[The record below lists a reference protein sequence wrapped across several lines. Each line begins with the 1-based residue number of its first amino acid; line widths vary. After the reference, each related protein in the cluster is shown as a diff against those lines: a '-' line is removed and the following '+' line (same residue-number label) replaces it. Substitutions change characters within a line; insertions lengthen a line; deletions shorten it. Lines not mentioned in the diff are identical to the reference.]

1 MAPGMD
7 GKPVA
12 VKTKRYT
19 HPYVLAGLVPLFFFL
34 VFYFY
39 PLAGI
44 FLRSFVPDFPAHL
57 HIDLS
62 FLNQVA
68 GSQRLHHIIRF
79 TFWQAAVSTGLT
91 LAVAFPCAFVM
102 SNYEFKGKQFLTLS
116 ASIPFVLP
124 AVVVAAALDAS
135 FGKNGWLGVLN
146 IRHPLVLIFIAH
158 VFYNFSVMLRIITS
172 FWAGL
177 RANVQEAAAM
187 LGAGPF
193 QTFIHITLPLLMP
206 AVWAASFLVFIFC
219 FSSFGIILI
228 LGGPAYSTI
237 EAEIYRQAAHM
248 FNLPVASFLSLIQIG
263 FTLVLMG
270 LYTAFSRKA
279 VRFATKSNHT
289 HFKQPGKFWEKA
301 AVAGNAGVIILLCL
315 FPLAALA
322 GKSIVH
328 EGQLSLIYYRAIFDN
343 PAGSIFHVPPFTAI
357 KFSFIFAGTALV
369 IALVTGLCAALCL
382 NHLDRTKAK
391 GLAAFFDPL
400 FMLPL
405 STSAVTLGFG
415 IIITL
420 DRPPLNL
427 RTSALLVPMVH
438 ALVGFPF
445 VLRAVLPAL
454 KNIPDNIRETA
465 AMLGASPG
473 KIFRCIDLPLISGAL
488 TAGAVFAFT
497 ISMGEFGAT
506 IFTASP
512 RTPTIPLA
520 IYRFLGQPGAM
531 NYGQAMAISTLLMA
545 VTAAG
550 FILIEKIG
558 SKGIQQ
564 F

>member
-1 MAPGMD
+1 M
-7 GKPVA
+7 
-12 VKTKRYT
+12 KTRIYT
-19 HPYVLAGLVPLFFFL
+19 HPYVLAGLIPLLFFL

-44 FLRSFVPDFPAHL
+44 FLRSFVPNFPQNL

-62 FLNQVA
+62 FLNQVT
-68 GSQRLHHIIRF
+68 GSQRLHHIIWF
-79 TFWQAAVSTGLT
+79 TFWQAGVSTGLT
-91 LAVAFPCAFVM
+91 LVFAFPCAFVM
-102 SNYEFKGKQFLTLS
+102 SHYQFKGKQFLILC

-135 FGKNGWLGVLN
+135 FGKNGWLGMLN
-146 IRHPLVLIFIAH
+146 IRHPLGLIFMAH
-158 VFYNFSVMLRIITS
+158 VFYNFSVMLRILTS
-172 FWAGL
+172 FWTGL
-177 RANVQEAAAM
+177 RGKSQEAAAM

-193 QTFIHITLPLLMP
+193 QTFIYITLPLLMP
-206 AVWAASFLVFIFC
+206 AIWAACFLVFIFC

-237 EAEIYRQAAHM
+237 EAEIYRQAAYM
-248 FNLPVASFLSLIQIG
+248 FNLPVASFLSLLQIG
-263 FTLVLMG
+263 FTLLLMG
-270 LYTAFSRKA
+270 CYTAFSRKA
-279 VRFATKSNHT
+279 VRFAPTTGRT
-289 HFKQPGKFWEKA
+289 HFKQPKRFREKA
-301 AVAGNAGVIILLCL
+301 AVTGSSLFIILLCL

-322 GKSIVH
+322 GKSLVH

-343 PAGSIFHVPPFTAI
+343 PANSIFHVPPFTAI
-357 KFSFIFAGTALV
+357 KFSFIFAGAALV
-369 IALVTGLCAALCL
+369 IAVVTGLCAALCL
-382 NHLDRTKAK
+382 NHLDRIKAK
-391 GLAAFFDPL
+391 GFTAFFDPL

-427 RTSALLVPMVH
+427 RTSALLVPLVH

-445 VLRAVLPAL
+445 VLRSVLPAL
-454 KNIPDNIRETA
+454 KSIPNDIREA
-465 AMLGASPG
+465 AATLGAAPG
-473 KIFRCIDLPLISGAL
+473 AILRSIDLPLISGAL

-506 IFTASP
+506 IFTAGP
-512 RTPTIPLA
+512 RTPTIPIA

-531 NYGQAMAISTLLMA
+531 NYGQAMAISTLLMIITA
-545 VTAAG
+545 VG
-550 FILIEKIG
+550 FILIEKTNL
-558 SKGIQQ
+558 KGAQQ

>member
-1 MAPGMD
+1 MD
-7 GKPVA
+7 GTTVA
-12 VKTKRYT
+12 VKTRIYT
-19 HPYVLAGLVPLFFFL
+19 HPYVLAGLVPLVFFL
-34 VFYFY
+34 IFYFY

-44 FLRSFVPDFPAHL
+44 FFRSFVPGFPQTL
-57 HIDLS
+57 HIDLT
-62 FLNQVA
+62 FLSQVI
-68 GSQRLHHIIRF
+68 GSQRLFHIIWF

-91 LAVAFPCAFVM
+91 LVFAFPCAFVM
-102 SNYEFKGKQFLTLS
+102 SHYQFKGKKILTLC
-116 ASIPFVLP
+116 ASVPFVLP

-135 FGKNGWLGVLN
+135 FGKNGWLGILN
-146 IRHPLVLIFIAH
+146 IRHPLVLIFMAH
-158 VFYNFSVMLRIITS
+158 VFYNFSVMLRILTS
-172 FWAGL
+172 FWTGL
-177 RANVQEAAAM
+177 RGKSQEAAAM
-187 LGAGPF
+187 LGASPL
-193 QTFIHITLPLLMP
+193 QVFIHITLPLLMP

-228 LGGPAYSTI
+228 LGGPAYATI
-237 EAEIYRQAAHM
+237 EAEIYRQAAYM
-248 FNLPVASFLSLIQIG
+248 FNLPVASFLSLLQIG

-270 LYTAFSRKA
+270 CYTAFSRKA
-279 VRFATKSNHT
+279 VRFAPQTSHP
-289 HFKQPGKFWEKA
+289 HFKQPKRFREKA
-301 AVAGNAGVIILLCL
+301 AVTGVNVFIVLLCL

-322 GKSIVH
+322 GKSLVH
-328 EGQLSLIYYRAIFDN
+328 EGQWSLIYYRAIFEN
-343 PAGSIFHVPPFTAI
+343 PLNSIFHVPPFTAI

-369 IALVTGLCAALCL
+369 IALGTGLCAALCL

-391 GLAAFFDPL
+391 GFAAFFDPL

-427 RTSALLVPMVH
+427 RTSALLVPLVH

-454 KNIPDNIRETA
+454 KSIPDDIREAA

-473 KIFRCIDLPLISGAL
+473 KIFRYIDLPLISGAL

-506 IFTASP
+506 IFTAGP

-550 FILIEKIG
+550 FILIEKIS
-558 SKGIQQ
+558 SKGGQP

>member
-1 MAPGMD
+1 MD

-19 HPYVLAGLVPLFFFL
+19 HPYVLAGLVPLVFFL

-158 VFYNFSVMLRIITS
+158 VFYNFSVMLRILTS

-270 LYTAFSRKA
+270 LYTAFSR
-279 VRFATKSNHT
+279 
-289 HFKQPGKFWEKA
+289 
-301 AVAGNAGVIILLCL
+301 
-315 FPLAALA
+315 
-322 GKSIVH
+322 
-328 EGQLSLIYYRAIFDN
+328 
-343 PAGSIFHVPPFTAI
+343 
-357 KFSFIFAGTALV
+357 
-369 IALVTGLCAALCL
+369 
-382 NHLDRTKAK
+382 
-391 GLAAFFDPL
+391 
-400 FMLPL
+400 
-405 STSAVTLGFG
+405 
-415 IIITL
+415 
-420 DRPPLNL
+420 
-427 RTSALLVPMVH
+427 
-438 ALVGFPF
+438 
-445 VLRAVLPAL
+445 
-454 KNIPDNIRETA
+454 
-465 AMLGASPG
+465 
-473 KIFRCIDLPLISGAL
+473 
-488 TAGAVFAFT
+488 
-497 ISMGEFGAT
+497 
-506 IFTASP
+506 
-512 RTPTIPLA
+512 
-520 IYRFLGQPGAM
+520 
-531 NYGQAMAISTLLMA
+531 
-545 VTAAG
+545 
-550 FILIEKIG
+550 
-558 SKGIQQ
+558 
-564 F
+564 

>member
-1 MAPGMD
+1 MD
-7 GKPVA
+7 GTTVA
-12 VKTKRYT
+12 VKTRIYT
-19 HPYVLAGLVPLFFFL
+19 HPYVLAGLVPLVFFL

-44 FLRSFVPDFPAHL
+44 FLRSFVPGFPQTL
-57 HIDLS
+57 HIDLT
-62 FLNQVA
+62 FLSQVI
-68 GSQRLHHIIRF
+68 GSQRLFHIIWF

-91 LAVAFPCAFVM
+91 LVFAFPCAFVM
-102 SNYEFKGKQFLTLS
+102 SHYQFKGKKFLTLC
-116 ASIPFVLP
+116 ASVPFVLP

-135 FGKNGWLGVLN
+135 FGKNGWLGMLN
-146 IRHPLVLIFIAH
+146 IRHPLVLIFMAH
-158 VFYNFSVMLRIITS
+158 VFYNFSVMLRILTS
-172 FWAGL
+172 FWTGL
-177 RANVQEAAAM
+177 RGKSQEAAAM
-187 LGAGPF
+187 LGAAPL
-193 QTFIHITLPLLMP
+193 QVFIHITLPLLMP

-228 LGGPAYSTI
+228 LGGPSYTTI
-237 EAEIYRQAAHM
+237 EAEIYRQAAYM

-270 LYTAFSRKA
+270 CYTAFSRKA
-279 VRFATKSNHT
+279 VRFAPQTCHT
-289 HFKQPGKFWEKA
+289 HFKQPKRFREKA
-301 AVAGNAGVIILLCL
+301 SVTGVSVFIVLLCL

-322 GKSIVH
+322 GKSLVH
-328 EGQLSLIYYRAIFDN
+328 EGRLSLIYYRAIFEN
-343 PAGSIFHVPPFTAI
+343 PLNSIFHVPPFTAI

-369 IALVTGLCAALCL
+369 VALGTGLCAALCL

-391 GLAAFFDPL
+391 GFAAFFDPL

-427 RTSALLVPMVH
+427 RTSALLVPLVH

-454 KNIPDNIRETA
+454 KSIPNDIREAA

-506 IFTASP
+506 IFTAGP

-550 FILIEKIG
+550 FILIEKIS
-558 SKGIQQ
+558 SKGVQP

>member
-1 MAPGMD
+1 M
-7 GKPVA
+7 
-12 VKTKRYT
+12 KTRIYT
-19 HPYVLAGLVPLFFFL
+19 HPYVLAGLLPLLFFL
-34 VFYFY
+34 IFYFY

-44 FLRSFVPDFPAHL
+44 FLRSFVPDFPQNL

-62 FLNQVA
+62 FLNQIT
-68 GSQRLHHIIRF
+68 GSQRLHHIIWF

-91 LAVAFPCAFVM
+91 LLFAFPCAFVM
-102 SNYEFKGKQFLTLS
+102 SHYQFKGKQFLILC

-135 FGKNGWLGVLN
+135 FGKNGWLGMLN
-146 IRHPLVLIFIAH
+146 IRHPLGLIFMAH
-158 VFYNFSVMLRIITS
+158 VFYNFSVMLRILTS
-172 FWAGL
+172 FWTGL
-177 RANVQEAAAM
+177 RGKSQEAAAM

-193 QTFIHITLPLLMP
+193 QTFIYITLPLLMP
-206 AVWAASFLVFIFC
+206 AIWAACFLVFIFC

-237 EAEIYRQAAHM
+237 EAEIYRQAAYM
-248 FNLPVASFLSLIQIG
+248 FNLPVASFLSLLQIG
-263 FTLVLMG
+263 FTLLLMG
-270 LYTAFSRKA
+270 CYTAFSRKA
-279 VRFATKSNHT
+279 VRFAPTTCHT
-289 HFKQPGKFWEKA
+289 HFKQPKRFREKA
-301 AVAGNAGVIILLCL
+301 AVTGSNIFIILLCL

-322 GKSIVH
+322 GKSLVH
-328 EGQLSLIYYRAIFDN
+328 EGQLSLIYYRAIFEN
-343 PAGSIFHVPPFTAI
+343 PANSIFHVPPFTAI
-357 KFSFIFAGTALV
+357 QFSFIFAGAALV
-369 IALVTGLCAALCL
+369 IAVVTGLCAALCL
-382 NHLDRTKAK
+382 NHLDRIKAK
-391 GLAAFFDPL
+391 GPAAFFDPL

-427 RTSALLVPMVH
+427 RTSALLVPLVH

-445 VLRAVLPAL
+445 VLRSVLPAL
-454 KNIPDNIRETA
+454 KSIPNDIREA
-465 AMLGASPG
+465 AATLGASPG
-473 KIFRCIDLPLISGAL
+473 TTLRSIDLPLISGAL

-506 IFTASP
+506 IFTAGP
-512 RTPTIPLA
+512 RTPTIPIA

-531 NYGQAMAISTLLMA
+531 NYGQAMAISTLLMIITA
-545 VTAAG
+545 VG
-550 FILIEKIG
+550 FILIEKTNL
-558 SKGIQQ
+558 KGAQQ

>member
-1 MAPGMD
+1 MASGMD
-7 GKPVA
+7 GKTVA
-12 VKTKRYT
+12 VKARSYT
-19 HPYVLAGLVPLFFFL
+19 HPYVIAGLVPLVFFL

-44 FLRSFVPDFPAHL
+44 FLRSFMPDFPSHL
-57 HIDLS
+57 HIELS
-62 FLNQVA
+62 FLNQII
-68 GSQRLHHIIRF
+68 GSQRLLHIIWF
-79 TFWQAAVSTGLT
+79 TFWQAAISTGLT
-91 LAVAFPCAFVM
+91 LVFAFPCAFVM
-102 SNYEFKGKQFLTLS
+102 SHYQFKGKKFLTLC

-135 FGKNGWLGVLN
+135 FGKNGWLGILN
-146 IRHPLVLIFIAH
+146 IRHPLVLIFMAH
-158 VFYNFSVMLRIITS
+158 VFYNFSVMLRILTS
-172 FWAGL
+172 FWTGL
-177 RANVQEAAAM
+177 RANIQEAAAM
-187 LGAGPF
+187 LGAGPY
-193 QTFIHITLPLLMP
+193 QIFIHVTLPLLMP

-237 EAEIYRQAAHM
+237 EAEIFRQAAHM
-248 FNLPVASFLSLIQIG
+248 
-263 FTLVLMG
+263 
-270 LYTAFSRKA
+270 
-279 VRFATKSNHT
+279 
-289 HFKQPGKFWEKA
+289 
-301 AVAGNAGVIILLCL
+301 
-315 FPLAALA
+315 
-322 GKSIVH
+322 
-328 EGQLSLIYYRAIFDN
+328 
-343 PAGSIFHVPPFTAI
+343 
-357 KFSFIFAGTALV
+357 FSFIFAGTALI

-382 NHLDRTKAK
+382 NHLDRGKAK

-427 RTSALLVPMVH
+427 RASILLVPLIH

-454 KNIPDNIRETA
+454 KSIPNNIREA
-465 AMLGASPG
+465 AATLGASPG
-473 KIFRCIDLPLISGAL
+473 NIFRSIDLPLISGAL

-506 IFTASP
+506 IFTAGP

-531 NYGQAMAISTLLMA
+531 NYGQAMAISTLLMT
-545 VTAAG
+545 VTAVG
-550 FILIEKIG
+550 FIFIEKIS
-558 SKGIQQ
+558 SKGLQH

>member
-1 MAPGMD
+1 MDPGMD
-7 GKPVA
+7 GKTVA
-12 VKTKRYT
+12 VKTRLYT
-19 HPYVLAGLVPLFFFL
+19 HPYMLAGLVPFSFFL
-34 VFYFY
+34 IFYFY

-44 FLRSFVPDFPAHL
+44 FLRSFVPDFPLHL

-62 FLNQVA
+62 FLTQVA
-68 GSQRLHHIIRF
+68 GSQRLHHIIWF

-91 LAVAFPCAFVM
+91 LAFAFPCAFVM
-102 SNYEFKGKQFLTLS
+102 SHYQFKGKKFLTMS

-124 AVVVAAALDAS
+124 AVVVAAALDAG
-135 FGKNGWLGVLN
+135 FGKHGWLGILN
-146 IRHPLVLIFIAH
+146 IRHPLALIFMAH
-158 VFYNFSVMLRIITS
+158 VFYNFSVMLRILTS
-172 FWAGL
+172 FWTGL
-177 RANVQEAAAM
+177 RANIQEAAAM

-248 FNLPVASFLSLIQIG
+248 FNLPLASFLSLLQIG
-263 FTLVLMG
+263 FTLGLMC
-270 LYTAFSRKA
+270 LYAAFSRKA
-279 VRFATKSNHT
+279 VRLAPKGSHAG
-289 HFKQPGKFWEKA
+289 FKQPKQFWEKA
-301 AVAGNAGVIILLCL
+301 AVTGSGGFIILLCL

-322 GKSIVH
+322 GKSLIH
-328 EGQLSLIYYRAIFDN
+328 DGQLSLIYYRAIFDN
-343 PAGSIFHVPPFTAI
+343 PANSIFHVPPFTAI
-357 KFSFIFAGTALV
+357 KFSFIFAGTALI

-382 NHLDRTKAK
+382 NHLDRVKAK
-391 GLAAFFDPL
+391 SLAAFFDPL

-427 RTSALLVPMVH
+427 RSSIMLVPLVH

-454 KNIPDNIRETA
+454 KSIPNDIREAA
-465 AMLGASPG
+465 AMLGASPANVF
-473 KIFRCIDLPLISGAL
+473 KCLDLPLISGAL

-506 IFTASP
+506 IFTAGP

-531 NYGQAMAISTLLMA
+531 NYGQAMAISTLLMT

-550 FILIEKIG
+550 FILIEKLS

>member
-1 MAPGMD
+1 M
-7 GKPVA
+7 
-12 VKTKRYT
+12 
-19 HPYVLAGLVPLFFFL
+19 GLVPFLFFL

-44 FLRSFVPDFPAHL
+44 FIRSFVPDFPAHF

-62 FLNQVA
+62 FIDQIK
-68 GSQRLHHIIRF
+68 GSQRLFHIIRF
-79 TFWQAAVSTGLT
+79 TFWQAAASTALT
-91 LAVAFPCAFVM
+91 LMFAFPCAFVM
-102 SNYEFKGKQFLTLS
+102 SHYRFKAKAFLTLC
-116 ASIPFVLP
+116 AAIPFVLP
-124 AVVVAAALDAS
+124 AVVVAAALEAS
-135 FGKNGWLGVLN
+135 FGKNGWLGMLN
-146 IRHPLVLIFIAH
+146 IRHPLVLIFMAH
-158 VFYNFSVMLRIITS
+158 VFYNFSVMLRILTS
-172 FWAGL
+172 FWTGL
-177 RANVQEAAAM
+177 RTDIHEAATM
-187 LGAGPF
+187 LGASPF
-193 QTFIHITLPLLMP
+193 KTFIHITLPLLMP

-237 EAEIYRQAAHM
+237 EAEIYRQAAYM
-248 FNLPVASFLSLIQIG
+248 FNLPTASFLSLLQIG

-270 LYTAFSRKA
+270 LYTAFSKKA
-279 VRFATKSNHT
+279 VRFAPKAGSAG
-289 HFKQPGKFWEKA
+289 FKRPDSLFEKA
-301 AVAGNAGVIILLCL
+301 AVTGTAGFIILLCL
-315 FPLAALA
+315 FPMAALA
-322 GKSIVH
+322 AKSLVH
-328 EGQLSLIYYRAIFDN
+328 EGQFSLIYYQAIFDN
-343 PAGSIFHVPPFTAI
+343 PANSIFHVPPFTAV

-382 NHLDRTKAK
+382 DRLDRIDAKA
-391 GLAAFFDPL
+391 LTALFDPL

-420 DRPPLNL
+420 DKPPLNL
-427 RTSALLVPMVH
+427 RSSLLLVPIVH

-454 KNIPDNIRETA
+454 KSIPNEIREA
-465 AMLGASPG
+465 AATLGASPV
-473 KIFRCIDLPLISGAL
+473 KIFSSLDLPLISRAL
-488 TAGAVFAFT
+488 AAGAVFAFT

-506 IFTASP
+506 IFTAGP

-531 NYGQAMAISTLLMA
+531 NYGQAMAISTILMV

-550 FILIEKIG
+550 FIFIEKIS
-558 SKGIQQ
+558 SKGVQQ

>member
-1 MAPGMD
+1 MDPGMD
-7 GKPVA
+7 GNTIA
-12 VKTKRYT
+12 VRTRSYT
-19 HPYVLAGLVPLFFFL
+19 HPYVLAGLVPLVFFL

-44 FLRSFVPDFPAHL
+44 FLRSFVPDFPSHL
-57 HIDLS
+57 HLDLS
-62 FLNQVA
+62 FWDQVT
-68 GSQRLHHIIRF
+68 GSQRLAHIIWF

-91 LAVAFPCAFVM
+91 LAFAFPCAFVM
-102 SNYEFKGKQFLTLS
+102 SHYQFKGKNFLTLC

-135 FGKNGWLGVLN
+135 FGKNGCLGMLN
-146 IRHPLVLIFIAH
+146 IRHPLVLIFMAH
-158 VFYNFSVMLRIITS
+158 VFYNFSVMLRILTS
-172 FWAGL
+172 FWTGL
-177 RANVQEAAAM
+177 RANIQEAAAM

-228 LGGPAYSTI
+228 LGGSAYSTI
-237 EAEIYRQAAHM
+237 EAEIYRQAAYM
-248 FNLPVASFLSLIQIG
+248 FNLPVASFLSLLQIG

-279 VRFATKSNHT
+279 VRFAPKAGHAN
-289 HFKQPGKFWEKA
+289 FKPPQKFREKA
-301 AVAGNAGVIILLCL
+301 AVAGSAGFIILLCL

-322 GKSIVH
+322 GKSLVH
-328 EGQLSLIYYRAIFDN
+328 DGQLSLIYYQAIFVN
-343 PAGSIFHVPPFTAI
+343 PANSIFHVPPFTAI
-357 KFSFIFAGTALV
+357 KFSFIFAGTALI

-382 NHLDRTKAK
+382 NHLDRVNAK

-427 RTSALLVPMVH
+427 RSSTLLVPLVH

-454 KNIPDNIRETA
+454 KRIPNDIREA
-465 AMLGASPG
+465 AATLGASPG
-473 KIFRCIDLPLISGAL
+473 KIFRCLDLPLISGAL
-488 TAGAVFAFT
+488 TAGGVFAFI

-506 IFTASP
+506 IFTAGP

-531 NYGQAMAISTLLMA
+531 NYGQAMAISTLLMV

-550 FILIEKIG
+550 FILIEKI
-558 SKGIQQ
+558 SSNGIQQ

>member
-12 VKTKRYT
+12 VKARSYT
-19 HPYVLAGLVPLFFFL
+19 HPYVLAGLVPLVFFL

-44 FLRSFVPDFPAHL
+44 FLRSFVPDFPAHFR
-57 HIDLS
+57 IDLS
-62 FLNQVA
+62 FLNQIVE
-68 GSQRLHHIIRF
+68 SPRLHHIIWF

-91 LAVAFPCAFVM
+91 LVFAFPCAFVM
-102 SNYEFKGKQFLTLS
+102 SHYQFKGKKFLTLC

-135 FGKNGWLGVLN
+135 FGKDGWLGILN
-146 IRHPLVLIFIAH
+146 IRHPLVLILMAH
-158 VFYNFSVMLRIITS
+158 VFYNFSVMLRILTS
-172 FWAGL
+172 FWTGL
-177 RANVQEAAAM
+177 RGNIQETAAM

-193 QTFIHITLPLLMP
+193 QVFIHVTLPLLMP

-228 LGGPAYSTI
+228 LGGPAYATI

-248 FNLPVASFLSLIQIG
+248 FNLPVASFLSLLQIG

-279 VRFATKSNHT
+279 VRFVPKAGQAK
-289 HFKQPGKFWEKA
+289 FKRPGKLMEKA
-301 AVAGNAGVIILLCL
+301 AITGSFGFIILLCL

-322 GKSIVH
+322 GKSLVH

-343 PAGSIFHVPPFTAI
+343 PSTSIFHIPPFTAI
-357 KFSFIFAGTALV
+357 KFSFIFAGTALF

-382 NHLDRTKAK
+382 NHLDRIKAK
-391 GLAAFFDPL
+391 NLAGFFDPL

-427 RTSALLVPMVH
+427 RSSILLVPLVH

-454 KNIPDNIRETA
+454 KSIPNNIREA
-465 AMLGASPG
+465 ASTLGAGPG
-473 KIFRCIDLPLISGAL
+473 NIFRCIDLPLISGAL

-506 IFTASP
+506 IFAAGP

-520 IYRFLGQPGAM
+520 IYRFLGQPGAI

-545 VTAAG
+545 ITAAG
-550 FILIEKIG
+550 FILIEKIS
-558 SKGIQQ
+558 SKGLQH